1 VIRRQRAAGRNCIF
15 GDELIYLQNYEYW
28 KRQTM
33 IRPIL
38 TYPDPELKKKSAPVT
53 VINEKVRELARD
65 MAETMYAAPGVGLA
79 APQIGVHQRIIVID
93 VAGQDEPPALITA
106 INPVIIH
113 ADGDAYEEEGCLSV
127 PKYAANVRRHARVVV
142 KGLNL
147 DGEEVAWRADNLL
160 AIAFQHEID
169 HLDGILF
176 IDHISQLKRDIFR
189 RKYRRNQEQESTD

>member
-1 VIRRQRAAGRNCIF
+1 
-15 GDELIYLQNYEYW
+15 
-28 KRQTM
+28 M

-38 TYPDPELKKKSAPVT
+38 TYPDSELKKKSAPVT
-53 VINEKVRELARD
+53 VITEKVTELARD
-65 MAETMYAAPGVGLA
+65 MAETMYAAPGIGMA
-79 APQIGVHQRIIVID
+79 APQLGFHQRIIVID

-113 ADGDAYEEEGCLSV
+113 ADGETYEEEGCLSV
-127 PKYAANVRRHARVVV
+127 PKYAANVHRHARVVV

-147 DGEEVAWRADNLL
+147 EGDEVTWKADGLL

-176 IDHISQLKRDIFR
+176 VDHISQLKRDIFR
-189 RKYRRNQEQESTD
+189 RRYRRSLEQETAD